1 METKDNT
8 GAMFKNDR
16 KELPNH
22 PDRKGSAMIGGVEY
36 WIAGWLK
43 EPKAGGVQFLS
54 LAFTPKEAKSKPESK
69 PVGKPGDRFGDMDD
83 SIPF

>member
-1 METKDNT
+1 MNEQKDNT

-36 WIAGWLK
+36 WVAGWLK
-43 EPKAGGVQFLS
+43 EPKAGGAQFLS
-54 LAFTPKEAKSKPESK
+54 LAFTRKDAKGEAKQESK
-69 PVGKPGDRFGDMDD
+69 PRGRIEDMESD
-83 SIPF
+83 IPF